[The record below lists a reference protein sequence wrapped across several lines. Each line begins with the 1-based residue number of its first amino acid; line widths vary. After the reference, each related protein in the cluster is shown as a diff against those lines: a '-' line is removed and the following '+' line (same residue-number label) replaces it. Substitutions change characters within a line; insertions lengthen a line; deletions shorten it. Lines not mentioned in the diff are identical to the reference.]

1 MKRSLFLA
9 LLLCIVLAGCGKKEK
24 TAKPVMRALTEAV
37 YASGNVFPKNEYQVF
52 ANADGLL
59 NRLFVEAGDQVSQGQ
74 PLFKV
79 DSDIQ
84 DAKRKT
90 SGAIY
95 QTALDNLSSNS
106 PALAEARTQMESA
119 RIKLENDSVN
129 YMRYKNLIENSAT
142 SRVEYDRALLAYNI
156 SKNDY
161 AARKSSVERLK
172 KQLFVDLQNAESMY
186 TSSEKEDQNYLVKAL
201 FSGTV
206 YEIYK
211 ERGEAGRRND
221 PIAMLG
227 DNSEIYLKLSVD
239 EQDIEKIKTGQEV
252 LVKVDLYKDRNFKAK
267 VTRIHRKMNIQD
279 QSFRVDA
286 EFTGEKPTA
295 YYGLTL
301 EANIVIARKENVM
314 VIPKNM
320 LAAPDSIWIKG
331 PDGTQ
336 KIRIKK
342 GIEDF
347 DYVEVLEGI
356 SKETEIVSK

>member
-1 MKRSLFLA
+1 MKTNILFA
-9 LLLCIVLAGCGKKEK
+9 ASIAIIMAACGKKEK
-24 TAKPVMRALTEAV
+24 TVKPVMKSLTEAV
-37 YASGNVFPKNEYQVF
+37 YASGNIFPKNEYHVF

-59 NRLFVEAGDQVSQGQ
+59 NRLFVEAGDQVSLGQ

-84 DAKRKT
+84 DARRKT

-95 QTALDNLSSNS
+95 QTALDNLSSGS

-119 RIKLENDSVN
+119 KVKMENDSVN
-129 YMRYKNLIENSAT
+129 YTRYKILLDNNAT
-142 SRVEYDRALLAYNI
+142 SRSEYDKALLAYNI

-161 AARKSSVERLK
+161 AVRKNSVEKLK
-172 KQLFVDLQNAESMY
+172 RQLFVDLQNAESMY
-186 TSSEKEDQNYLVKAL
+186 SISAKEDQNYLVKAL

-211 ERGEAGRRND
+211 ERGEAVRKND
-221 PIAMLG
+221 PVAMLG
-227 DNSEIYLKLSVD
+227 DNSQTYLKLAVD
-239 EQDIEKIKTGQEV
+239 ELDIEKIKIGQEV
-252 LVKVDLYKDRNFKAK
+252 LVKVDLYKDRTFQAK

-286 EFTGEKPTA
+286 EFTGDKPTA
-295 YYGLTL
+295 YYGLTV
-301 EANIVIARKENVM
+301 EANIVVSRKERALT
-314 VIPKNM
+314 IPKNM
-320 LAAPDSIWIKG
+320 LASPDSIWVKTSE
-331 PDGTQ
+331 GTQ

-347 DYVEVLEGI
+347 DQVEVLQGI
-356 SKETEIVSK
+356 DENTEIVNK